1 MDKYAHMHETERILY
16 IVEAIEASS
25 RGIGR
30 LVVGNRVALDGEKVR
45 HPCYERMKK

>member
-1 MDKYAHMHETERILY
+1 MHETERILY

-30 LVVGNRVALDGEKVR
+30 LVVGIAWLLAEKKFVTPGLK
-45 HPCYERMKK
+45 H